1 MIFLPWHHIVHKMLQ
16 SEADLK
22 IIATA
27 TDGLEA
33 VQKATEL
40 QPDVILMDLGLPR
53 MNGFEATRQI
63 RTASP
68 ASKIL
73 FLSNKRDFGLV
84 EAALQVGGLG
94 YVLKSDSSFDLV
106 TGIRVILRG
115 QQFVSRSVKDW
126 RGATGSCPRAP
137 PHTFQRTRLDH
148 ELSPSLNSNRRQ
160 ALP

>member
-1 MIFLPWHHIVHKMLQ
+1 MSVTKILVVDDFLPWQDIVCEMLQ

-40 QPDVILMDLGLPR
+40 QPDVILMDLSLPR

-73 FLSNKRDFGLV
+73 FLSNQRDFDLI
-84 EAALQVGGLG
+84 EAAFQVGGLG

-115 QQFVSRSVKDW
+115 QQFVSLSVKDW
-126 RGATGSCPRAP
+126 RDGLG
-137 PHTFQRTRLDH
+137 
-148 ELSPSLNSNRRQ
+148 
-160 ALP
+160 

>member
-1 MIFLPWHHIVHKMLQ
+1 MFQ

-40 QPDVILMDLGLPR
+40 QPDVILMDLSLPR

-73 FLSNKRDFGLV
+73 FLSNQRDFDLI
-84 EAALQVGGLG
+84 EAAFQVGGLG

-126 RGATGSCPRAP
+126 RKGLG
-137 PHTFQRTRLDH
+137 
-148 ELSPSLNSNRRQ
+148 
-160 ALP
+160 

>member
-1 MIFLPWHHIVHKMLQ
+1 MSVTKILVVDDFLPWQQIVQEMLQ

-40 QPDVILMDLGLPR
+40 QPDVILMDLSLPR
-53 MNGFEATRQI
+53 MNGFEAARQI
-63 RTASP
+63 RAASP

-73 FLSNKRDFGLV
+73 FLSNNRDFGLV
-84 EAALQVGGLG
+84 EGALQVGGSG
-94 YVLKSDSSFDLV
+94 YVLKSDSSLDLV

-126 RGATGSCPRAP
+126 REGLG
-137 PHTFQRTRLDH
+137 
-148 ELSPSLNSNRRQ
+148 
-160 ALP
+160 